1 MRWWN
6 WEGVARGKRLTL
18 SVTSAYNSFWIVTEK
33 KKRSF
38 QQFGLDKGF
47 LYGSSSRD
55 AIAITGDKFNL
66 LTEHLLSHGHSSS
79 TDLRE
84 TKVAVAVSIPK
95 KLLLGSKALHWAQG
109 N

>member
-1 MRWWN
+1 M
-6 WEGVARGKRLTL
+6 TL

-84 TKVAVAVSIPK
+84 TKVAVRSFYTKEAVIGKQSSPLGTG
-95 KLLLGSKALHWAQG
+95 KLIL
-109 N
+109 